1 MDSDAMWGKLIPI
14 GIAMLLYG
22 AFHGIEVAILA
33 AQKNRLQ
40 QMLEAGMRGA
50 ATALLIRQ
58 SPERHLTTV
67 RLFTTFMGI
76 FAAVLAG
83 WLAVRDVSPWMGA
96 RWPFSAGGSWALAC
110 ALGLVTAALT
120 YIALVAGQIVPRA
133 LAQQHPEHVVRAAAW
148 PLHVL
153 TRCCG
158 VARAIVALSS
168 SVVLRLLGQRG
179 TSEAAP
185 TIPMVTEEDVTSL
198 VREGAERGIFEE
210 VEQELIEGV
219 FEFTDTAARE
229 VMVPR
234 VRMQALEV
242 TTPPEEI
249 TRRLVDIGHTRVPV
263 YRGDLD
269 HIVGVLYFK
278 DVLRM
283 VIENQPWTVESLLH
297 PPLYVPETVQISRVL
312 RTLQQRHLN
321 MAIVVDEHGGIA
333 GLITIED
340 LLEQLV
346 GDLPDEA
353 QPEANAAVARL
364 PDGALVIQGNTPLWD
379 LREQYELPVE
389 EDPDYQTLAGMLLT
403 RLGHIPQGGESIT
416 EHGHTFTVVD
426 MHGPRIARIKVE
438 KRASG
443 EAPPTPVPQTPEP

>member
-1 MDSDAMWGKLIPI
+1 MA
-14 GIAMLLYG
+14 LYG
-22 AFHGIEVAILA
+22 AFHAIEVALLA

-40 QMLEAGMRGA
+40 QMKAAGMSGA

-58 SPERHLTTV
+58 SPERHLTTA
-67 RLFTTFMGI
+67 RLLMTLMGS

-83 WLAVRDVSPWMGA
+83 WLAVLDVAPWLGI
-96 RWPFSAGGSWALAC
+96 RWPFASGASWALAC

-120 YIALVAGQIVPRA
+120 YVALVAGQIVPRA
-133 LAQQHPEHVVRAAAW
+133 LAQQHPEHVVRLTAG

-153 TRCCG
+153 TQCCG
-158 VARAIVALSS
+158 AARLAVAWSS
-168 SVVLRLLGQRG
+168 SILLWLLGQRG
-179 TSEAAP
+179 VSEAAP
-185 TIPMVTEEDVTSL
+185 AIPVMTEEDVTSL

-210 VEQELIEGV
+210 VEHELIEGV

-242 TTPPEEI
+242 GTPPDEV

-278 DVLRM
+278 DVLRV
-283 VIENQPWTVESLLH
+283 VIENQPWTVHSLLH

-321 MAIVVDEHGGIA
+321 MAIVVDEHGGVA

-346 GDLPDEA
+346 GDLPDET

-364 PDGALVIQGNTPLWD
+364 PDGALVVQGNTPLWD
-379 LREQYELPVE
+379 LREHYELPVE
-389 EDPDYQTLAGMLLT
+389 EAPDYQTLAGMLLT

-416 EHGHTFTVVD
+416 EHGYTFTVVD
-426 MHGPRIARIKVE
+426 MHGPRVARIKVE
-438 KRASG
+438 KRASS
-443 EAPPTPVPQTPEP
+443 EAAPAPVPQPPEP

>member
-1 MDSDAMWGKLIPI
+1 MDSGAVGGKLIPI
-14 GIAMLLYG
+14 AIAMLLYG
-22 AFHGIEVAILA
+22 TFHAIEVALLA

-40 QMLEAGMRGA
+40 QMKEAGMPGA

-58 SPERHLTTV
+58 SPERHLTTA
-67 RLFTTFMGI
+67 RLFMTLMGI

-83 WLAVRDVSPWMGA
+83 WLVVRDVSPWLDA
-96 RWPFSAGGSWALAC
+96 RWPFAAGGSWVLAS
-110 ALGLVTAALT
+110 AITLVTAALT
-120 YIALVAGQIVPRA
+120 YVALVVGQIVPRA
-133 LAQQHPEHVVRAAAW
+133 LAQQHPEHVVRATAG
-148 PLHVL
+148 PLHIL
-153 TRCCG
+153 TQCCG
-158 VARAIVALSS
+158 AARAVVAWSS
-168 SVVLRLLGQRG
+168 SAVLWLLGQRG
-179 TSEAAP
+179 PSETASP
-185 TIPMVTEEDVTSL
+185 ISMMTEEDVTSL

-242 TTPPEEI
+242 STPPEEV
-249 TRRLVDIGHTRVPV
+249 TRRLVDIGHMRVPV

-269 HIVGVLYFK
+269 HIVGILYFK
-278 DVLRM
+278 DVLRV
-283 VIENQPWTVESLLH
+283 VIENQPWTVQSLLH
-297 PPLYVPETVQISRVL
+297 LPLYVPETVQISRVL

-321 MAIVVDEHGGIA
+321 MAIVVDEHGGVA

-364 PDGALVIQGNTPLWD
+364 PDGALVVQGNTPLWD

-389 EDPDYQTLAGMLLT
+389 EAPDYQTLAGMLLT

-416 EHGHTFTVVD
+416 EHGYTFTVVD
-426 MHGPRIARIKVE
+426 MHGPRIARVKVE
-438 KRASG
+438 KHASA
-443 EAPPTPVPQTPEP
+443 EAPPTPMPQTPEP

>member
-1 MDSDAMWGKLIPI
+1 MDSDAIGGKLILI
-14 GIAMLLYG
+14 AIAMALYG
-22 AFHGIEVAILA
+22 AFHAIEVALLA

-40 QMLEAGMRGA
+40 QMREAGMSGA

-58 SPERHLTTV
+58 SPERHLTTA
-67 RLFTTFMGI
+67 RLLMTLMGS

-83 WLAVRDVSPWMGA
+83 WLAVLDVAPWLGI
-96 RWPFSAGGSWALAC
+96 RWPFASGASWAPAC
-110 ALGLVTAALT
+110 ALGLVTAALA
-120 YIALVAGQIVPRA
+120 YVALVAGQIVPRA
-133 LAQQHPEHVVRAAAW
+133 LAQQHPEHVVRLTAG

-153 TRCCG
+153 TQCCG
-158 VARAIVALSS
+158 AARLVVAWSS
-168 SVVLRLLGQRG
+168 SIFLWLLGQRG
-179 TSEAAP
+179 VSEAAP
-185 TIPMVTEEDVTSL
+185 AIPVMTEEDVTSL

-210 VEQELIEGV
+210 VEHELIEGV

-242 TTPPEEI
+242 GTPPEEV

-263 YRGDLD
+263 YRSDLD
-269 HIVGVLYFK
+269 HVVGILYFK
-278 DVLRM
+278 DVLRV
-283 VIENQPWTVESLLH
+283 VIENQPWTVHSLLH

-321 MAIVVDEHGGIA
+321 MAIVVDEHGGVA

-346 GDLPDEA
+346 GDLPDET

-364 PDGALVIQGNTPLWD
+364 PDGALVVQGNTPLWD
-379 LREQYELPVE
+379 LREHYELPVE
-389 EDPDYQTLAGMLLT
+389 EAPDYQTLAGMLLT

-438 KRASG
+438 KRASS
-443 EAPPTPVPQTPEP
+443 EAAPAPVPQPPEP

>member
-1 MDSDAMWGKLIPI
+1 MDSGAVGGKLIPI
-14 GIAMLLYG
+14 AIAMLLYG
-22 AFHGIEVAILA
+22 TFHAIEVALLA

-40 QMLEAGMRGA
+40 QMKEAGMPGA

-58 SPERHLTTV
+58 SPERHLTTA
-67 RLFTTFMGI
+67 RLFMTLMGI

-83 WLAVRDVSPWMGA
+83 WLVVRDVSPWLDA
-96 RWPFSAGGSWALAC
+96 RWPFAAGGSWVLAS
-110 ALGLVTAALT
+110 AITLVTAALT
-120 YIALVAGQIVPRA
+120 YVALVVGQIVPRA
-133 LAQQHPEHVVRAAAW
+133 LAQQHPEYVVRATAG
-148 PLHVL
+148 PLHIL
-153 TRCCG
+153 TQCCG
-158 VARAIVALSS
+158 AARAVVAWSS
-168 SVVLRLLGQRG
+168 SAVLWLLGQRG
-179 TSEAAP
+179 PSETASP
-185 TIPMVTEEDVTSL
+185 IPMMTEEDVTSL
-198 VREGAERGIFEE
+198 VREGAERGIFED

-242 TTPPEEI
+242 STPPEEV
-249 TRRLVDIGHTRVPV
+249 TRRLVDIGHMRVPV

-269 HIVGVLYFK
+269 HIVGILYFK
-278 DVLRM
+278 DILRV
-283 VIENQPWTVESLLH
+283 VIENQPWTVQSLLH
-297 PPLYVPETVQISRVL
+297 LPLYVPETVQISRVL

-321 MAIVVDEHGGIA
+321 MAIVVDEHGGVA

-364 PDGALVIQGNTPLWD
+364 PDGALVVQGNTPLWD

-389 EDPDYQTLAGMLLT
+389 EAPDYQTLAGMLLT

-416 EHGHTFTVVD
+416 EHGYTFTVVD

-438 KRASG
+438 KRASA

>member
-1 MDSDAMWGKLIPI
+1 MDSDAIGGKLIL
-14 GIAMLLYG
+14 IAMAMALYG
-22 AFHGIEVAILA
+22 AFHAIEVALLA

-40 QMLEAGMRGA
+40 QMKAAGMSGA

-58 SPERHLTTV
+58 SPERHLTTA
-67 RLFTTFMGI
+67 RLLMTLMGS

-83 WLAVRDVSPWMGA
+83 WLAVLDVAPWLGI
-96 RWPFSAGGSWALAC
+96 RWPFASGASWALAC

-120 YIALVAGQIVPRA
+120 YVALVAGQIVPRA
-133 LAQQHPEHVVRAAAW
+133 LAQQHPEHVVRLTAG

-153 TRCCG
+153 TQCCG
-158 VARAIVALSS
+158 AARLAVAWSS
-168 SVVLRLLGQRG
+168 SILLWLLGQRG
-179 TSEAAP
+179 VSEAAP
-185 TIPMVTEEDVTSL
+185 AIPVMTEEDVTSL

-210 VEQELIEGV
+210 VEHELIEGV

-242 TTPPEEI
+242 GTPPDEV

-278 DVLRM
+278 DVLRV
-283 VIENQPWTVESLLH
+283 VIENQPWTVHSLLH

-321 MAIVVDEHGGIA
+321 MAIVVDEHGGVA

-346 GDLPDEA
+346 GDLPDET

-364 PDGALVIQGNTPLWD
+364 PDGALVVQGNTPLWD
-379 LREQYELPVE
+379 LREHYELPVE
-389 EDPDYQTLAGMLLT
+389 EAPDYQTLAGMLLT

-416 EHGHTFTVVD
+416 EHGYTFTVVD
-426 MHGPRIARIKVE
+426 MHGPRVARIKVE
-438 KRASG
+438 KRASS
-443 EAPPTPVPQTPEP
+443 EAAPAPVPQPPEP

>member
-1 MDSDAMWGKLIPI
+1 MDSAAIGGKLIPI
-14 GIAMLLYG
+14 AIAMLLYG
-22 AFHGIEVAILA
+22 AFHAIEVALLA

-40 QMLEAGMRGA
+40 QMKEAAMPGA

-58 SPERHLTTV
+58 NPERHLTTA
-67 RLFTTFMGI
+67 RLLMTLMGI

-83 WLAVRDVSPWMGA
+83 WLAVLDVSPWLGA
-96 RWPFSAGGSWALAC
+96 RWPFAGGSSWVLAG
-110 ALGLVTAALT
+110 AIALVTAALT
-120 YIALVAGQIVPRA
+120 YVALVAGQIVPKA
-133 LAQQHPEHVVRAAAW
+133 LAQQYPEHVVRVAAG

-153 TRCCG
+153 TTCCG
-158 VARAIVALSS
+158 AARGVVAWSS
-168 SVVLRLLGQRG
+168 SAILWLMGQRG
-179 TSEAAP
+179 ASDTASA
-185 TIPMVTEEDVTSL
+185 IPVMTEEDVTSL

-242 TTPPEEI
+242 STPPEEV
-249 TRRLVDIGHTRVPV
+249 TGKLVDIGHTRVPV

-269 HIVGVLYFK
+269 HVVGVLYFK
-278 DVLRM
+278 DVLRV
-283 VIENQPWTVESLLH
+283 VIEKQPWTVQSLLH

-321 MAIVVDEHGGIA
+321 MAIVVDEHGGVA

-346 GDLPDEA
+346 GELPDET

-364 PDGALVIQGNTPLWD
+364 ADGALVVQGNTPLWD

-389 EDPDYQTLAGMLLT
+389 EAPDYQTLAGMLLT
-403 RLGHIPQGGESIT
+403 RLGHVPQGGESIT
-416 EHGHTFTVVD
+416 EHGYTFTVVD

-438 KRASG
+438 KRASS
-443 EAPPTPVPQTPEP
+443 EATPAPVPQPPEP

>member
-1 MDSDAMWGKLIPI
+1 MDSGAIGGKLIPI
-14 GIAMLLYG
+14 AIAMILYG
-22 AFHGIEVAILA
+22 AFHAIEVALIA
-33 AQKNRLQ
+33 AQKSRLQ
-40 QMLEAGMRGA
+40 QMKEAGMAGA

-58 SPERHLTTV
+58 SPERHLITA
-67 RLFTTFMGI
+67 RLFMTLTGI

-83 WLAVRDVSPWMGA
+83 WLAVVDVSPWLGT
-96 RWPFSAGGSWALAC
+96 RWPFVGSGSWVLAC
-110 ALGLVTAALT
+110 AIALVTAALT
-120 YIALVAGQIVPRA
+120 YVALVAGQLVPRA
-133 LAQQHPEHVVRAAAW
+133 LAQQYPEHVVRVAAG

-153 TRCCG
+153 TQCCG
-158 VARAIVALSS
+158 AARGVVAWSASAILW
-168 SVVLRLLGQRG
+168 LLGQRG
-179 TSEAAP
+179 ASDAAP
-185 TIPMVTEEDVTSL
+185 AIPAMTEEDVTSL

-234 VRMQALEV
+234 VRMQALDAS
-242 TTPPEEI
+242 TPPEEV
-249 TRRLVDIGHTRVPV
+249 TGKLVDIGHTRVPV

-269 HIVGVLYFK
+269 HVVGVLYFK
-278 DVLRM
+278 DVLRV
-283 VIENQPWTVESLLH
+283 VIENQPWTVQSLLH

-321 MAIVVDEHGGIA
+321 MAIVVDEHGGVA

-346 GDLPDEA
+346 GDLPDET

-364 PDGALVIQGNTPLWD
+364 ADGALVVQGNTPLWD

-389 EDPDYQTLAGMLLT
+389 EAPDYQTLAGMLLT

-416 EHGHTFTVVD
+416 EHGYTFTVVD

-438 KRASG
+438 KRAAG
-443 EAPPTPVPQTPEP
+443 EAPPAAAPQAPEP

>member
-1 MDSDAMWGKLIPI
+1 MDSGAIGGKLIPI
-14 GIAMLLYG
+14 ALGMLLYG
-22 AFHGIEVAILA
+22 AFHAIEVALLA

-40 QMLEAGMRGA
+40 QMQEAGLSGA

-58 SPERHLTTV
+58 SPERHLTTA
-67 RLFTTFMGI
+67 RLCMTLMGS

-83 WLAVRDVSPWMGA
+83 WLAVLDVSPWLSA
-96 RWPFSAGGSWALAC
+96 RWPFAAGGSWALAC

-120 YIALVAGQIVPRA
+120 YVALVAGQIVPRA
-133 LAQQHPEHVVRAAAW
+133 LAQQHPEHVMRLTAG

-153 TRCCG
+153 TQFCG
-158 VARAIVALSS
+158 AARVVVAWSS
-168 SVVLRLLGQRG
+168 SAILWMLGQRG
-179 TSEAAP
+179 VSEAAP
-185 TIPMVTEEDVTSL
+185 AMPVMTEEDVTSL

-234 VRMQALEV
+234 VRIQALEV
-242 TTPPEEI
+242 GTPPEEV
-249 TRRLVDIGHTRVPV
+249 TRRLVDIGHARVPV

-269 HIVGVLYFK
+269 HVVGVLYFK
-278 DVLRM
+278 DVLRV
-283 VIENQPWTVESLLH
+283 VIENQPWTVRSLLH

-321 MAIVVDEHGGIA
+321 MAIVVDEHGGVA
-333 GLITIED
+333 GLVTIED

-346 GDLPDEA
+346 GDLPDET

-364 PDGALVIQGNTPLWD
+364 PDGALVVQGNTPLWD
-379 LREQYELPVE
+379 LREHHDLPVE
-389 EDPDYQTLAGMLLT
+389 EAPDYQTLAGMLLT
-403 RLGHIPQGGESIT
+403 RLGHIPHGGESIT
-416 EHGHTFTVVD
+416 EHGYTFTVVD

-438 KRASG
+438 KRLPAEAS
-443 EAPPTPVPQTPEP
+443 PEP

>member
-1 MDSDAMWGKLIPI
+1 MDSDAIGGKLIPI
-14 GIAMLLYG
+14 AIAMLLYG
-22 AFHGIEVAILA
+22 AFHAIEVALLA

-40 QMLEAGMRGA
+40 QMKEAAVPGA

-58 SPERHLTTV
+58 SPERHLTTA
-67 RLFTTFMGI
+67 RLFMTLMGI

-83 WLAVRDVSPWMGA
+83 WLAVLDVAPWLGA
-96 RWPFSAGGSWALAC
+96 RWPFAGGSSWVLAG
-110 ALGLVTAALT
+110 AIALVTAALT
-120 YIALVAGQIVPRA
+120 YVALVAGQLIPRA
-133 LAQQHPEHVVRAAAW
+133 LAQEYPEHVVRVAAG

-153 TRCCG
+153 TQCCG
-158 VARAIVALSS
+158 AARVVVAWSS
-168 SVVLRLLGQRG
+168 SAILWLMGQRG
-179 TSEAAP
+179 ASDTASA
-185 TIPMVTEEDVTSL
+185 IPVMTEEDVTSL

-234 VRMQALEV
+234 VRMQALDV
-242 TTPPEEI
+242 STPPEEV
-249 TRRLVDIGHTRVPV
+249 TRKLVDIGHTRVPV

-269 HIVGVLYFK
+269 HVVGVLYFK
-278 DVLRM
+278 DVLRV
-283 VIENQPWTVESLLH
+283 VIENQPWTVQSLLH

-321 MAIVVDEHGGIA
+321 MAIVVDEHGGVA

-346 GDLPDEA
+346 GDLPDET

-364 PDGALVIQGNTPLWD
+364 ADGALVVQGNTPLWD
-379 LREQYELPVE
+379 LREQYDLPVE
-389 EDPDYQTLAGMLLT
+389 EAPDYQTLAGMLLT

-416 EHGHTFTVVD
+416 EHGYTFTVVD

-438 KRASG
+438 KRAAA
-443 EAPPTPVPQTPEP
+443 EAPSAPQTPES

>member
-1 MDSDAMWGKLIPI
+1 MDSGAIWGKLIPI
-14 GIAMLLYG
+14 AIAMLLYG
-22 AFHGIEVAILA
+22 AFHAIEVALLA

-40 QMLEAGMRGA
+40 QMLEAGMPGA
-50 ATALLIRQ
+50 ATALLVRQ
-58 SPERHLTTV
+58 SPERHLTTA
-67 RLFTTFMGI
+67 RLFMTLMGI

-83 WLAVRDVSPWMGA
+83 WLAVLDVSPWLGA
-96 RWPFSAGGSWALAC
+96 RWPFVGSGSWVLAG
-110 ALGLVTAALT
+110 AIALVTAALT
-120 YIALVAGQIVPRA
+120 YVALVAGQLVPKA
-133 LAQQHPEHVVRAAAW
+133 LAQRYPEHAVRVAAR

-153 TRCCG
+153 TQCCG
-158 VARAIVALSS
+158 AARVVMVWSS
-168 SVVLRLLGQRG
+168 SAILWLLGQRDA
-179 TSEAAP
+179 SDAAP
-185 TIPMVTEEDVTSL
+185 AIPVMTEEDVTSL

-242 TTPPEEI
+242 STPPEEV
-249 TRRLVDIGHTRVPV
+249 TRKLVDIGHTRVPV

-269 HIVGVLYFK
+269 HVVGVLYFK
-278 DVLRM
+278 DVLRV
-283 VIENQPWTVESLLH
+283 VIENQPWTVQSLLH

-321 MAIVVDEHGGIA
+321 MAIVVDEHGGVA

-346 GDLPDEA
+346 GDLPDET

-364 PDGALVIQGNTPLWD
+364 ADGALVVQGNTPLWD

-389 EDPDYQTLAGMLLT
+389 EAPDYQTLAGMLLT

-416 EHGHTFTVVD
+416 EQGYTFTVVD

-438 KRASG
+438 KRAGG
-443 EAPPTPVPQTPEP
+443 ETPSAPAPQAPEP

>member
-1 MDSDAMWGKLIPI
+1 MDSDAIGGKLIPI
-14 GIAMLLYG
+14 AIAMLLYG
-22 AFHGIEVAILA
+22 AFHAVEVALLA

-40 QMLEAGMRGA
+40 QMMETGMPGA

-58 SPERHLTTV
+58 SPERHLTTA
-67 RLFTTFMGI
+67 RLFMTLMGI

-83 WLAVRDVSPWMGA
+83 WLAVLDVSPWLGA
-96 RWPFSAGGSWALAC
+96 RWPFVGSGSWVLAC
-110 ALGLVTAALT
+110 AIALVTAALT
-120 YIALVAGQIVPRA
+120 YVALVAGQIVPRA
-133 LAQQHPEHVVRAAAW
+133 LAQQHPEHVVRVAAA

-153 TRCCG
+153 TQCCG
-158 VARAIVALSS
+158 AARVVVAWSS
-168 SVVLRLLGQRG
+168 SAILWLLGQRG
-179 TSEAAP
+179 ASEAALA
-185 TIPMVTEEDVTSL
+185 IPMMTEEDVTSL

-242 TTPPEEI
+242 GTPPEEV
-249 TRRLVDIGHTRVPV
+249 TRKLVDIGHTRVPV

-269 HIVGVLYFK
+269 HVVGVLYFK
-278 DVLRM
+278 DVLRV
-283 VIENQPWTVESLLH
+283 VIENQPWTVQSLLH

-321 MAIVVDEHGGIA
+321 MAIVVDEHGGVA

-346 GDLPDEA
+346 GDLPDET

-364 PDGALVIQGNTPLWD
+364 ADGALVVQGNAPLWD
-379 LREQYELPVE
+379 LREHYELPVE
-389 EDPDYQTLAGMLLT
+389 EAPDYQTLAGMLLT

-416 EHGHTFTVVD
+416 EQGYTFTVVD

-438 KRASG
+438 KRAAG
-443 EAPPTPVPQTPEP
+443 ETPPAPAPQAPER

>member
-1 MDSDAMWGKLIPI
+1 MDADAIGGKLIPI
-14 GIAMLLYG
+14 GLAMLLYG
-22 AFHGIEVAILA
+22 AFHGIEAGILA

-40 QMLEAGMRGA
+40 QMKEAGMPGA

-58 SPERHLTTV
+58 SPERHLTTA
-67 RLFTTFMGI
+67 RFFMTLMGI
-76 FAAVLAG
+76 FAAVLSG

-96 RWPFSAGGSWALAC
+96 HWPFVAGGSWALAC
-110 ALGLVTAALT
+110 ALGLVTAALS
-120 YIALVAGQIVPRA
+120 YVALVAGQIVPRA
-133 LAQQHPEHVVRAAAW
+133 LAQQHPEYVVRVTAW

-153 TRCCG
+153 TQGCG
-158 VARAIVALSS
+158 VARTVVAWSS

-179 TSEAAP
+179 VSEAAP
-185 TIPMVTEEDVTSL
+185 TIPMMTEEDVTSL

-234 VRMQALEV
+234 VRIQALEV
-242 TTPPEEI
+242 TTPPEEV

-269 HIVGVLYFK
+269 HILGVLYFK
-278 DVLRM
+278 DVLRV
-283 VIENQPWTVESLLH
+283 VIENQPWTVQSLLH

-321 MAIVVDEHGGIA
+321 MAIVVDEHGGVA
-333 GLITIED
+333 GLVTIED

-364 PDGALVIQGNTPLWD
+364 PDGALVVQGNTPLWD
-379 LREQYELPVE
+379 LREHYDLPVE
-389 EDPDYQTLAGMLLT
+389 EAPDYQTLAGMLLT

-416 EHGHTFTVVD
+416 EHGYTFTVVD

-438 KRASG
+438 RRTSGDASP
-443 EAPPTPVPQTPEP
+443 APAPQSTEP

>member
-1 MDSDAMWGKLIPI
+1 MDSDAIGGKLILI
-14 GIAMLLYG
+14 AIAMALYG
-22 AFHGIEVAILA
+22 AFHAVEVALLA

-40 QMLEAGMRGA
+40 QMKAAGMPGA

-58 SPERHLTTV
+58 SPERHLTTA
-67 RLFTTFMGI
+67 RLLMTLMGS

-83 WLAVRDVSPWMGA
+83 WLAVLDVAPWLGI
-96 RWPFSAGGSWALAC
+96 RWPFASGGSWALAC
-110 ALGLVTAALT
+110 ALGLVTAALS
-120 YIALVAGQIVPRA
+120 YVALVAGQIVPRA
-133 LAQQHPEHVVRAAAW
+133 LAQQHPEHVVRLTAG

-153 TRCCG
+153 TQCCAAARLL
-158 VARAIVALSS
+158 VARSS
-168 SVVLRLLGQRG
+168 SILLWLLGQRG
-179 TSEAAP
+179 VSEAAP
-185 TIPMVTEEDVTSL
+185 AIPVMTEEDVTSL

-210 VEQELIEGV
+210 VEHELIEGV

-242 TTPPEEI
+242 STPPEEV

-278 DVLRM
+278 DVLRV
-283 VIENQPWTVESLLH
+283 VIENQPWTVHSLLH

-321 MAIVVDEHGGIA
+321 MAIVVDEHGGVA

-346 GDLPDEA
+346 GDLPDET

-364 PDGALVIQGNTPLWD
+364 PDGALVVQGNTPLWD
-379 LREQYELPVE
+379 LREHYELPVE
-389 EDPDYQTLAGMLLT
+389 EAPDYQTLAGMLLT

-416 EHGHTFTVVD
+416 EHGYTFTVVD

-438 KRASG
+438 KRASS
-443 EAPPTPVPQTPEP
+443 EAAPAPVTQPPEP

>member
-1 MDSDAMWGKLIPI
+1 MDSDAIGGKLIL
-14 GIAMLLYG
+14 IAITMALYG
-22 AFHGIEVAILA
+22 AFHAIEVALLA

-40 QMLEAGMRGA
+40 QMKEAGMSGA

-58 SPERHLTTV
+58 SPERHLTTA
-67 RLFTTFMGI
+67 RLLMTLMGS

-83 WLAVRDVSPWMGA
+83 WLAVLDVSPWLGI
-96 RWPFSAGGSWALAC
+96 RWPFAAGGSWALAC
-110 ALGLVTAALT
+110 ALGLVTAVLT
-120 YIALVAGQIVPRA
+120 YVALVAGQIVPRA
-133 LAQQHPEHVVRAAAW
+133 LAQQHPEHVVRVTAG

-153 TRCCG
+153 TQCCG
-158 VARAIVALSS
+158 AARLVVAGSS
-168 SVVLRLLGQRG
+168 SLLLWLLGQRG
-179 TSEAAP
+179 VSEATP
-185 TIPMVTEEDVTSL
+185 TMPAMTEEDVTSL

-242 TTPPEEI
+242 STPPEEV

-278 DVLRM
+278 DVLRV
-283 VIENQPWTVESLLH
+283 VIENQPWTVHSLLH

-321 MAIVVDEHGGIA
+321 MAIVVDEHGGVA

-346 GDLPDEA
+346 GDLPDET

-364 PDGALVIQGNTPLWD
+364 PDGALVVQGNTPLWD
-379 LREQYELPVE
+379 LREHYELPLE
-389 EDPDYQTLAGMLLT
+389 EAPDYQTLAGMLLT
-403 RLGHIPQGGESIT
+403 RLGHIPQGGESII
-416 EHGHTFTVVD
+416 EHGYTFTVVD

-438 KRASG
+438 KRAAS
-443 EAPPTPVPQTPEP
+443 EAAPVPAPPPTES

>member
-40 QMLEAGMRGA
+40 QMMEAGMPGA
-50 ATALLIRQ
+50 ATALLIRE
-58 SPERHLTTV
+58 SPERHLTTS
-67 RLFTTFMGI
+67 RLFMTLMGI

-83 WLAVRDVSPWMGA
+83 WLAVRDVSPWMDA
-96 RWPFSAGGSWALAC
+96 RWPFAASGSWALAC
-110 ALGLVTAALT
+110 ALGLVTAGLT

-133 LAQQHPEHVVRAAAW
+133 LAQQHPEHVVRVVAW

-153 TRCCG
+153 TQCCG
-158 VARAIVALSS
+158 VARAVVAWSS
-168 SVVLRLLGQRG
+168 SAILRLLGQRG
-179 TSEAAP
+179 ASEAAL
-185 TIPMVTEEDVTSL
+185 TIPMMTEEDVTSL

-242 TTPPEEI
+242 ATPPEEV
-249 TRRLVDIGHTRVPV
+249 TRRLVDIGHMRVPV
-263 YRGDLD
+263 YRGDFD
-269 HIVGVLYFK
+269 HIVGVLYVK
-278 DVLRM
+278 DVLRV
-283 VIENQPWTVESLLH
+283 VIENQPWTVQSLLR

-312 RTLQQRHLN
+312 RALQQRHLN
-321 MAIVVDEHGGIA
+321 MAIVVDEHGGVA

-364 PDGALVIQGNTPLWD
+364 PDGALVVQGNTPLWD
-379 LREQYELPVE
+379 LREHHELPVE
-389 EDPDYQTLAGMLLT
+389 EAPDYQTLAGMLLT

-416 EHGHTFTVVD
+416 EHGYTFTVVD

-438 KRASG
+438 KRASA
-443 EAPPTPVPQTPEP
+443 EAPPTPVPQPPEP

>member
-1 MDSDAMWGKLIPI
+1 MDSDAIGGKLIPI
-14 GIAMLLYG
+14 AIAMLLYG
-22 AFHGIEVAILA
+22 AFHAIEAALLA
-33 AQKNRLQ
+33 AQKSRLQ
-40 QMLEAGMRGA
+40 QMEEAAVPGA
-50 ATALLIRQ
+50 AMALLIRQ
-58 SPERHLTTV
+58 SPERHLTTA
-67 RLFTTFMGI
+67 RLFMTLMGI

-83 WLAVRDVSPWMGA
+83 WLTVLDVAPWLGA
-96 RWPFSAGGSWALAC
+96 RWPFAGGSSWVLAG
-110 ALGLVTAALT
+110 AIALVTAVLT
-120 YIALVAGQIVPRA
+120 YVALVAGQIVPRA
-133 LAQQHPEHVVRAAAW
+133 LAQQYPEHVVRVAAG

-153 TRCCG
+153 TQCCG
-158 VARAIVALSS
+158 AARVVVAWSS
-168 SVVLRLLGQRG
+168 SAILWLMGQRVASD
-179 TSEAAP
+179 TASA
-185 TIPMVTEEDVTSL
+185 IPVMTEEDVTSL

-234 VRMQALEV
+234 VRMQALDV
-242 TTPPEEI
+242 STPPEEV
-249 TRRLVDIGHTRVPV
+249 TRKLVDIGHTRVPV

-269 HIVGVLYFK
+269 HVVGVLYFK
-278 DVLRM
+278 DVLRV
-283 VIENQPWTVESLLH
+283 VIENQPWTVQSLLH

-321 MAIVVDEHGGIA
+321 MAIVVDEHGGVA

-346 GDLPDEA
+346 GDLPDET

-364 PDGALVIQGNTPLWD
+364 ADGALVVQGNTPLWD
-379 LREQYELPVE
+379 LREQYDLPVE
-389 EDPDYQTLAGMLLT
+389 EAPDYQTLAGMLLT

-416 EHGHTFTVVD
+416 ERGYTFTVVD

-438 KRASG
+438 KRAAA
-443 EAPPTPVPQTPEP
+443 EAPSAPQTPEP

>member
-1 MDSDAMWGKLIPI
+1 MDSDAIGGKLIPI
-14 GIAMLLYG
+14 AIAMLLYG
-22 AFHGIEVAILA
+22 AFHAIEVALLA

-40 QMLEAGMRGA
+40 QMKEAAMPGA

-58 SPERHLTTV
+58 SPERHLTTA
-67 RLFTTFMGI
+67 RLFMTLMGI

-83 WLAVRDVSPWMGA
+83 WLAVLDVSPWLGA
-96 RWPFSAGGSWALAC
+96 RWPFAAGSSWVLAC
-110 ALGLVTAALT
+110 AIALVTAALT
-120 YIALVAGQIVPRA
+120 YVALVAGQIVPKA
-133 LAQQHPEHVVRAAAW
+133 LAQQYPEHVVRVAAG

-153 TRCCG
+153 TQCCG
-158 VARAIVALSS
+158 AARVVVAWSS
-168 SVVLRLLGQRG
+168 SAILWLMGQRG
-179 TSEAAP
+179 ASDTASA
-185 TIPMVTEEDVTSL
+185 IPVMTEEDVTSL

-242 TTPPEEI
+242 STPPEEV
-249 TRRLVDIGHTRVPV
+249 TRKLVDIGHTRVPV
-263 YRGDLD
+263 YHGDLD
-269 HIVGVLYFK
+269 HVVGVLYFK
-278 DVLRM
+278 DVLRV
-283 VIENQPWTVESLLH
+283 VIENQPWTVQSLLH

-321 MAIVVDEHGGIA
+321 MAIVVDEHGGVA

-346 GDLPDEA
+346 GDLPDET

-364 PDGALVIQGNTPLWD
+364 ADGALVVQGNTPLWD

-389 EDPDYQTLAGMLLT
+389 EAPDYQTLAGMLLT

-416 EHGHTFTVVD
+416 ERGYTFTVVD

-438 KRASG
+438 KRAAG
-443 EAPPTPVPQTPEP
+443 ETPPAAAPQTLEP

>member
-1 MDSDAMWGKLIPI
+1 MDSGAIWGKLIPI
-14 GIAMLLYG
+14 GAAMLLYG
-22 AFHGIEVAILA
+22 TFHGIEVALLA
-33 AQKNRLQ
+33 AQKNRLE
-40 QMLEAGMRGA
+40 QMKEAGTPGA
-50 ATALLIRQ
+50 ATALWIRQ
-58 SPERHLTTV
+58 SPERHLATA
-67 RLFTTFMGI
+67 RLFMTLIGI

-83 WLAVRDVSPWMGA
+83 WLAVRDVSPWLST
-96 RWPFSAGGSWALAC
+96 RWPSAAGGSWALAC

-120 YIALVAGQIVPRA
+120 YIALVAGQTVPGA
-133 LAQQHPEHVVRAAAW
+133 LARQYPEHVVRLTAW
-148 PLHVL
+148 PLYVL
-153 TRCCG
+153 TQCCG
-158 VARAIVALSS
+158 VARAFVALSS
-168 SVVLRLLGQRG
+168 FAILRLLGQRG
-179 TSEAAP
+179 ASGAAS
-185 TIPMVTEEDVTSL
+185 TIPMMTEEDVTSL

-242 TTPPEEI
+242 TTPPEEV

-269 HIVGVLYFK
+269 HVVGVLYFK
-278 DVLRM
+278 DVLRV
-283 VIENQPWTVESLLH
+283 VIENQPWTVQNLLH

-321 MAIVVDEHGGIA
+321 MAIVVDEHGGVA

-364 PDGALVIQGNTPLWD
+364 PDGALVVQGNTPLWD
-379 LREQYELPVE
+379 LREHHDLPLQE
-389 EDPDYQTLAGMLLT
+389 APDYQTLAGMLLT

-443 EAPPTPVPQTPEP
+443 EASPAPAPQTPEP

>member
-1 MDSDAMWGKLIPI
+1 MDSGAVGGKLIPI
-14 GIAMLLYG
+14 AIAMLLYG
-22 AFHGIEVAILA
+22 TFHAIEVALLA

-40 QMLEAGMRGA
+40 QMKEAGMRGA

-58 SPERHLTTV
+58 SPERHLTTT
-67 RLFTTFMGI
+67 RLFMTLMGI

-83 WLAVRDVSPWMGA
+83 WLVVRDVSPWLDA
-96 RWPFSAGGSWALAC
+96 RWPFAGGGSWVLAF
-110 ALGLVTAALT
+110 AITLVTAALT
-120 YIALVAGQIVPRA
+120 YVALVVGQIVPRA
-133 LAQQHPEHVVRAAAW
+133 LAQQHPEHVVRATAG
-148 PLHVL
+148 PLHIL
-153 TRCCG
+153 TQCCG
-158 VARAIVALSS
+158 AARAVVAWSS
-168 SVVLRLLGQRG
+168 SAVLWLLGQRG
-179 TSEAAP
+179 PSETASP
-185 TIPMVTEEDVTSL
+185 IPMMTEEDVTSL

-234 VRMQALEV
+234 VRIQALEV
-242 TTPPEEI
+242 STPPEEV
-249 TRRLVDIGHTRVPV
+249 TRKLVDIGHMRVPV

-269 HIVGVLYFK
+269 HIVGILYFK
-278 DVLRM
+278 DILRV
-283 VIENQPWTVESLLH
+283 VIENQPWTVQSLLH
-297 PPLYVPETVQISRVL
+297 LPLYVPETVQISRVL

-321 MAIVVDEHGGIA
+321 MAIVVDEHGGVA

-364 PDGALVIQGNTPLWD
+364 PDGALVVQGNTPLWD

-389 EDPDYQTLAGMLLT
+389 EAPDYQTLAGMLLT

-416 EHGHTFTVVD
+416 EHGYTFTVVD

-438 KRASG
+438 KRASA
-443 EAPPTPVPQTPEP
+443 EAPPTPVPQPPEP

>member
-1 MDSDAMWGKLIPI
+1 MDSDAIGGKLILI
-14 GIAMLLYG
+14 AIAMALYG
-22 AFHGIEVAILA
+22 AFHAIEVALLA

-40 QMLEAGMRGA
+40 QMKEAGMSGA

-58 SPERHLTTV
+58 SPERHLTTA
-67 RLFTTFMGI
+67 RLLMTLMGS

-83 WLAVRDVSPWMGA
+83 WLAVLDVAPWLGI
-96 RWPFSAGGSWALAC
+96 RWPFASGASWALAC

-120 YIALVAGQIVPRA
+120 YVALVAGQIVPRA
-133 LAQQHPEHVVRAAAW
+133 LAQQHPEHVVRVTAG

-153 TRCCG
+153 TQCCG
-158 VARAIVALSS
+158 AARLVVAWSS
-168 SVVLRLLGQRG
+168 SILLWLLGQRG
-179 TSEAAP
+179 VSEAAP
-185 TIPMVTEEDVTSL
+185 AIPVMTEEDVTSL

-210 VEQELIEGV
+210 VEHELIEGV

-242 TTPPEEI
+242 STPPDEV

-278 DVLRM
+278 DVLRV
-283 VIENQPWTVESLLH
+283 VIENQPWTVHGLLH

-321 MAIVVDEHGGIA
+321 MAIVVDEHGGVA

-346 GDLPDEA
+346 GDLPDET

-364 PDGALVIQGNTPLWD
+364 PDGALVVQGNTPLWD
-379 LREQYELPVE
+379 LREHYELPVE
-389 EDPDYQTLAGMLLT
+389 EAPDYQTLAGMLLT

-416 EHGHTFTVVD
+416 EHGCTFTVVD

-438 KRASG
+438 KRATS
-443 EAPPTPVPQTPEP
+443 EAAPAPVPQPPEP

>member
-1 MDSDAMWGKLIPI
+1 MDSGAVGGKLIPI
-14 GIAMLLYG
+14 AIAMLLYG
-22 AFHGIEVAILA
+22 TFHAIEVALLA

-40 QMLEAGMRGA
+40 QMKEAGMRGA

-58 SPERHLTTV
+58 SPERHLTTA
-67 RLFTTFMGI
+67 RLFMTLMGI

-83 WLAVRDVSPWMGA
+83 WLVVRDVSPWLDA
-96 RWPFSAGGSWALAC
+96 RWPFAGGGSWVLAF
-110 ALGLVTAALT
+110 AITLVTAALT
-120 YIALVAGQIVPRA
+120 YVALVVGQIVPRA
-133 LAQQHPEHVVRAAAW
+133 LAQQHPEHVVRATAG
-148 PLHVL
+148 PLHIL
-153 TRCCG
+153 TQCCG
-158 VARAIVALSS
+158 AARAVVAWSS
-168 SVVLRLLGQRG
+168 SAVLWLLGQRG
-179 TSEAAP
+179 PSETASP
-185 TIPMVTEEDVTSL
+185 IPMMTEEDVTSL

-234 VRMQALEV
+234 VRIQALEV
-242 TTPPEEI
+242 STPPEEV
-249 TRRLVDIGHTRVPV
+249 TRKLVDIGHMRVPV

-269 HIVGVLYFK
+269 HIVGILYFK
-278 DVLRM
+278 DILRV
-283 VIENQPWTVESLLH
+283 VIENQPWTVQSLLH
-297 PPLYVPETVQISRVL
+297 LPLYVPETVQISRVL

-321 MAIVVDEHGGIA
+321 MAIVVDEHGGVA

-364 PDGALVIQGNTPLWD
+364 PDGALVVQGNTPLWD

-389 EDPDYQTLAGMLLT
+389 EAPDYQTLAGMLLT

-416 EHGHTFTVVD
+416 EHGYTFTVVD

-438 KRASG
+438 KRASA
-443 EAPPTPVPQTPEP
+443 EAPPTPVPQPPEP

>member
-1 MDSDAMWGKLIPI
+1 MDADAIGGKVIPI
-14 GIAMLLYG
+14 AIAVLLYG
-22 AFHGIEVAILA
+22 AFHAIEVALLA

-40 QMLEAGMRGA
+40 QMREIGLPGA

-58 SPERHLTTV
+58 NPERHLITA
-67 RLFTTFMGI
+67 RIFMTLMGV

-83 WLAVRDVSPWMGA
+83 WLAVRDVAPWMDA
-96 RWPFSAGGSWALAC
+96 RWPFAAAGPWALAG

-133 LAQQHPEHVVRAAAW
+133 LAQQHPEHVVRVAAW
-148 PLHVL
+148 PLHAL
-153 TRCCG
+153 TQCCG
-158 VARAIVALSS
+158 VARVVVALSA
-168 SVVLRLLGQRG
+168 SVILRVLGQRG
-179 TSEAAP
+179 SSEAVPALP
-185 TIPMVTEEDVTSL
+185 VMTEEDVTSL

-234 VRMQALEV
+234 VRIQALEV
-242 TTPPEEI
+242 STPPEEV

-269 HIVGVLYFK
+269 HVVGVLYFK
-278 DVLRM
+278 DVLRV
-283 VIENQPWTVESLLH
+283 VIENQPWTVQSLLH
-297 PPLYVPETVQISRVL
+297 SPLYVPETVQISRVL

-321 MAIVVDEHGGIA
+321 MAIVVDEHGGVA

-346 GDLPDEA
+346 GDLPDET
-353 QPEANAAVARL
+353 QPGADVAVARL
-364 PDGALVIQGNTPLWD
+364 PDGALVVQGNTPLWD
-379 LREQYELPVE
+379 LREHYELPVE
-389 EDPDYQTLAGMLLT
+389 EAPDYQTLAGMLLA
-403 RLGHIPQGGESIT
+403 RLGHIPQGGESIS
-416 EHGHTFTVVD
+416 EFGYTFTVVD

-443 EAPPTPVPQTPEP
+443 ETSPPAPAPQNPE

>member
-1 MDSDAMWGKLIPI
+1 MDSDAIGGKLIPI
-14 GIAMLLYG
+14 AVAMLLYG
-22 AFHGIEVAILA
+22 AFHAIDVALLA

-40 QMLEAGMRGA
+40 QMKEAAMPGA

-58 SPERHLTTV
+58 GPERHLTTA
-67 RLFTTFMGI
+67 RLLMTLMGI

-83 WLAVRDVSPWMGA
+83 WLAVLDVAPWLGA
-96 RWPFSAGGSWALAC
+96 RWPFAGGSSWVLAC
-110 ALGLVTAALT
+110 AIALVTAALT
-120 YIALVAGQIVPRA
+120 YVALVAGQIVPRA
-133 LAQQHPEHVVRAAAW
+133 LAQQYPEHVVRVAAG

-153 TRCCG
+153 TQCCG
-158 VARAIVALSS
+158 AARVVVAWSS
-168 SVVLRLLGQRG
+168 SAILWLMGQRG
-179 TSEAAP
+179 ASDTAP
-185 TIPMVTEEDVTSL
+185 AIPVMTEEDVTSL

-242 TTPPEEI
+242 STPPEEV
-249 TRRLVDIGHTRVPV
+249 TRKLVDIGHTRVPV

-269 HIVGVLYFK
+269 HVVGVLYFK
-278 DVLRM
+278 DVLRV
-283 VIENQPWTVESLLH
+283 VIENQPWTVQSLLH

-321 MAIVVDEHGGIA
+321 MAIVVDEHGGVA

-346 GDLPDEA
+346 GDLPDET

-364 PDGALVIQGNTPLWD
+364 ADGALVVQGNTPLWD
-379 LREQYELPVE
+379 LREQYQLPVE
-389 EDPDYQTLAGMLLT
+389 EAPDYQTLAGMLLT

-416 EHGHTFTVVD
+416 EQGYTFTVVD

-438 KRASG
+438 KRAAAEAPS
-443 EAPPTPVPQTPEP
+443 APPTPEP

>member
-1 MDSDAMWGKLIPI
+1 MDSGAVGGKLIPI
-14 GIAMLLYG
+14 AIAMLLYG
-22 AFHGIEVAILA
+22 TFHAIEVALLA

-40 QMLEAGMRGA
+40 QMKEAGMRGA

-58 SPERHLTTV
+58 SPERHLTTT
-67 RLFTTFMGI
+67 RLFMSLMGI

-83 WLAVRDVSPWMGA
+83 WLVVRDVSPWLDA
-96 RWPFSAGGSWALAC
+96 RWPFAGGGSWVLAF
-110 ALGLVTAALT
+110 AITLVTAALT
-120 YIALVAGQIVPRA
+120 YVALVVGQIVPRA
-133 LAQQHPEHVVRAAAW
+133 LAQQHPEHVVRATAG
-148 PLHVL
+148 PLHIL
-153 TRCCG
+153 TQCCG
-158 VARAIVALSS
+158 AARAVVAWSS
-168 SVVLRLLGQRG
+168 SAVLWLLGQRG
-179 TSEAAP
+179 PSETASP
-185 TIPMVTEEDVTSL
+185 IPMMTEEDVTSL

-234 VRMQALEV
+234 VRIQALEV
-242 TTPPEEI
+242 STPPEEV
-249 TRRLVDIGHTRVPV
+249 TRKLVDIGHMRVPV

-269 HIVGVLYFK
+269 HIVGILYFK
-278 DVLRM
+278 DILRV
-283 VIENQPWTVESLLH
+283 VIENQPWTVQSLLH
-297 PPLYVPETVQISRVL
+297 LPLYVPETVQISRVL

-321 MAIVVDEHGGIA
+321 MAIVVDEHGGVA

-364 PDGALVIQGNTPLWD
+364 PDGALVVQGNTPLWD

-389 EDPDYQTLAGMLLT
+389 EAPDYQTLAGMLLT

-416 EHGHTFTVVD
+416 EHGYTFTVVD

-438 KRASG
+438 KRASA
-443 EAPPTPVPQTPEP
+443 EAPPTPVPQPPEP

>member
-1 MDSDAMWGKLIPI
+1 MDADAIGGKLIPI
-14 GIAMLLYG
+14 AIAMLLYG
-22 AFHGIEVAILA
+22 AFHAVEAALLA

-40 QMLEAGMRGA
+40 QMQEAGMLGA
-50 ATALLIRQ
+50 ATALQVRQ
-58 SPERHLTTV
+58 SPERHLTTA
-67 RLFTTFMGI
+67 RLLMTLMGS

-83 WLAVRDVSPWMGA
+83 WLAVLDVSPWLGA
-96 RWPFSAGGSWALAC
+96 RWPFVAGNSWALAS

-120 YIALVAGQIVPRA
+120 YVALVAGQIVPRA
-133 LAQQHPEHVVRAAAW
+133 LAQQHPEHVVRVTAG

-153 TRCCG
+153 TQCCG
-158 VARAIVALSS
+158 VARLMVAWSS
-168 SVVLRLLGQRG
+168 AVLLWLLGQRG
-179 TSEAAP
+179 VSEAASAMP
-185 TIPMVTEEDVTSL
+185 AMTEEDVTSL

-242 TTPPEEI
+242 TTPPEEV

-278 DVLRM
+278 DVLRV
-283 VIENQPWTVESLLH
+283 VIENQPWTVRSLLH

-321 MAIVVDEHGGIA
+321 MAIVVDEHGGVA

-346 GDLPDEA
+346 GDLPDET
-353 QPEANAAVARL
+353 QPEADAAVARL
-364 PDGALVIQGNTPLWD
+364 PDGALVVQGNTPLWD
-379 LREQYELPVE
+379 LREHYDLPVE
-389 EDPDYQTLAGMLLT
+389 EAPDYQTLAGMLLT

-416 EHGHTFTVVD
+416 DNGYTFTVVD

-438 KRASG
+438 KRAAS
-443 EAPPTPVPQTPEP
+443 EAAPAPVPQPPEP

>member
-1 MDSDAMWGKLIPI
+1 MDSGAIWGKLIPI
-14 GIAMLLYG
+14 ALAMLLYG
-22 AFHGIEVAILA
+22 AFHAIEVALLA

-40 QMLEAGMRGA
+40 QMLEAGMPGA

-58 SPERHLTTV
+58 SPERHLTTA
-67 RLFTTFMGI
+67 RLFMTLMGI

-83 WLAVRDVSPWMGA
+83 WLAVLDVSPWLGA
-96 RWPFSAGGSWALAC
+96 RWPFVGSGSWVLAG
-110 ALGLVTAALT
+110 AIALVTAALT
-120 YIALVAGQIVPRA
+120 YVALVAGQLVPKA
-133 LAQQHPEHVVRAAAW
+133 LAQRYPEHAVRVAAG

-153 TRCCG
+153 TQCCG
-158 VARAIVALSS
+158 AARVVMVWSS
-168 SVVLRLLGQRG
+168 SAILWLLGQRG
-179 TSEAAP
+179 ASDAAP
-185 TIPMVTEEDVTSL
+185 AIPVMTEEDVTSL

-242 TTPPEEI
+242 STPTEEV
-249 TRRLVDIGHTRVPV
+249 TRKLVDIGHTRVPV

-269 HIVGVLYFK
+269 HVVGVLYFK
-278 DVLRM
+278 DVLRV
-283 VIENQPWTVESLLH
+283 VIENQPWTVQSLLH

-321 MAIVVDEHGGIA
+321 MAIVVDEHGGVA

-346 GDLPDEA
+346 GDLPDET

-364 PDGALVIQGNTPLWD
+364 ADGALVVQGNTPLWD

-389 EDPDYQTLAGMLLT
+389 EAPDYQTLAGMLLT

-416 EHGHTFTVVD
+416 EHGYTFTVVD

-438 KRASG
+438 RRPSSETPPAPQAS
-443 EAPPTPVPQTPEP
+443 ES

>member
-1 MDSDAMWGKLIPI
+1 MDPDAIGGKLILI
-14 GIAMLLYG
+14 AIAMVSYG
-22 AFHGIEVAILA
+22 AFHAIEVALLA

-40 QMLEAGMRGA
+40 QMKEAGMPGA

-58 SPERHLTTV
+58 SPERHLTTA
-67 RLFTTFMGI
+67 RLLMTLMGS

-83 WLAVRDVSPWMGA
+83 WLAVLDVSPWLGI
-96 RWPFSAGGSWALAC
+96 RWPFAAGGSWALAC

-120 YIALVAGQIVPRA
+120 YVALVAGQIVPRA
-133 LAQQHPEHVVRAAAW
+133 LAQQHPEHVVRLTAG

-153 TRCCG
+153 TQCCG
-158 VARAIVALSS
+158 VARAVVAGSS
-168 SVVLRLLGQRG
+168 SAVLWSLGQRG
-179 TSEAAP
+179 ASEAAP
-185 TIPMVTEEDVTSL
+185 ALPMMTEEDVTSL

-234 VRMQALEV
+234 VRIQALEV
-242 TTPPEEI
+242 GTPPDEV
-249 TRRLVDIGHTRVPV
+249 TRRLVDIGHARVPV

-269 HIVGVLYFK
+269 HVVGVLYFK
-278 DVLRM
+278 DVLRV
-283 VIENQPWTVESLLH
+283 VIENQPWTVRSLLH

-321 MAIVVDEHGGIA
+321 MAIVVDEHGGVA

-346 GDLPDEA
+346 GDLPDET

-364 PDGALVIQGNTPLWD
+364 PDGALVVQGNTPLWD
-379 LREQYELPVE
+379 LREHYDLPVE
-389 EDPDYQTLAGMLLT
+389 EAPDYQTLAGMLLT

-416 EHGHTFTVVD
+416 EHGYTFTVVD

-438 KRASG
+438 KRATG
-443 EAPPTPVPQTPEP
+443 EAAPVPAPPPPES